1 MIVAAAIR
9 RNLDGM
15 IYSLPAP
22 ARHHDIIR
30 YTKDLTGEPTSSRDT
45 QGFIAVDHRGVRF
58 VGRIEARDI
67 ALHVAK
73 QITTASHPT
82 ELFSED
88 LW

>member
-9 RNLDGM
+9 RNMDGLV
-15 IYSLPAP
+15 YSLPAP

-30 YTKDLTGEPTSSRDT
+30 YTKDLTSEPVSGRDT
-45 QGFIAVDHRGVRF
+45 QGFIAVDQRGVRF
-58 VGRIEARDI
+58 VGRMEARDI
-67 ALHVAK
+67 ALHIAK
-73 QITTASHPT
+73 QITTPSHPT